1 MAYFTKEINSCLAKI
16 LLNFNGGL
24 AKLELTS
31 FIKYVIEICVGT
43 VTHSSQRG
51 TYVLVYDDSSEQNQL
66 QDWQSLVFTVI
77 K

>member
-24 AKLELTS
+24 AKLELT
-31 FIKYVIEICVGT
+31 FIKYVIESCVGT

-51 TYVLVYDDSSEQNQL
+51 TNVLVYDDSSEQNQL